1 MSICTQGGRMEDTKE
16 QQHGDSNQTS
26 DDIWAD
32 ILEEL
37 YEEHQ
42 KKQEAMWQE
51 EPRRINAL
59 LREAVALYQKGEIQK
74 ANDVA
79 ESVLC
84 LDLSKYD
91 QWDQKFWRVFA
102 VLQLM
107 EYYFETHALT
117 LADQLFHRYEQ
128 EILAFPFAEELLGVL
143 VDFTSLY
150 GINPEQL
157 DHAIFYADKAY
168 EAYLQLDEEDKEE
181 LSWWL
186 SFVIDY
192 NYIIV
197 HALKNPEHDQYRQLL
212 FEKIMDWEKQDGFS
226 ENAVK
231 LLANGLCQYITQM
244 DFQKY
249 KDYIWEIKQYYDL
262 AMNYGEQLGK
272 ERVNHQK
279 LACHFLGAA
288 YIGKGESRLAKH
300 YLQEGLRIVAPER
313 NMCIDF
319 ADWHMEGNLYAVS
332 YFDGTMLSYKEVL
345 KRHYDEIC
353 NQTVPV
359 GTTEED
365 CYLEIAA
372 WAELLWFEGNVQGA
386 IEAIQKPFQNK
397 IVAPNVKSANY
408 LLLFDSL
415 LKMYSISRQKLSFWE
430 LKRLGDQIKE
440 IRRTDFFDDLRD
452 DYKLTHLAAS
462 AYFLY
467 QYKKKNQLGQIRCEV
482 EHLLQ
487 SISFE
492 AGNYSA
498 SLLTLINLSIETESQ
513 EDIKFYL
520 AQLRKGFSQQLK
532 HGLVYKNREEL
543 LAYIMTYLRGG
554 FYHLYSIV
562 QHTSVVSCQQK
573 YELVLEY
580 KNPLNQILYLRNQCI
595 TQNQTL
601 RQLQENIDLLETK
614 LSMIKSD
621 QWIFES
627 GESEESGVEL
637 SNLQTELEDNIV
649 FFAQELELYLNR
661 ITLPDYSYG
670 DVCER
675 MADHSVL
682 LEYVTYV
689 DGMHQVVTN
698 IHYLSEENRTQNIK
712 LVLYCIKKTNGSCTI
727 KEINIANYPEIK
739 EVWEDFIEESRMV
752 GSKPSDIL
760 LPSMMRQKRQ
770 EIEEDRKE
778 RLFQKQKQLYQYFI
792 QPVEEELKDA
802 KLIYVASDA
811 AFLSNF
817 SLDMLCD
824 TRGEMLGEKYPI
836 VQLDSGRDF
845 LRTGSVRQGVGSLVI
860 GNPSYAVN
868 GLYETYAEK
877 EKPFFSQLPFGE
889 LESYVA
895 AEKMK
900 TQPIIGVHAKK
911 NVVEQFADCR
921 AVHVSTHGIFDL
933 EEENSW
939 YASGLLFAGV
949 ENYLYS
955 GEIDSVYGNGLL
967 TSDEISR
974 MDLHHMELV
983 VLSSCNSNV
992 VGDDFGGISNAFL
1005 AAGVKYVVSSLWEVD
1020 DLAALLC
1027 MIYFYEKLSDMAVP
1041 EALFFAKNKLR
1052 QTTVEQIL
1060 QILEMYQAKYH
1071 MEQNSEIQKA
1081 IHVLQET
1088 PKFYC
1093 IYKDPYYWA
1102 GFVCMQGRT

>member
-1 MSICTQGGRMEDTKE
+1 MGDTEE
-16 QQHGDSNQTS
+16 QENWNQDGTP
-26 DDIWAD
+26 DDIWAY
-32 ILEEL
+32 ILDEL
-37 YEEHQ
+37 YEENQ
-42 KKQEAMWQE
+42 KKEEEIWEKEQMRVNVLLGEAK
-51 EPRRINAL
+51 
-59 LREAVALYQKGEIQK
+59 ALYQKGMTRQ

-79 ESVLC
+79 ERVLR
-84 LDLSKYD
+84 LDLSQYD
-91 QWDQKFWRVFA
+91 EWDQSFWHTFA
-102 VLQLM
+102 ILQLM
-107 EYYFETHALT
+107 QYYFETHALT
-117 LADQLFHRYEQ
+117 FADQLFHQYEK

-157 DHAIFYADKAY
+157 DHAVFYADKAY

-186 SFVIDY
+186 SFVINY
-192 NYIIV
+192 NYIIM
-197 HALKNPEHDQYRQLL
+197 HALKNPEHNQYRQLL
-212 FEKIMDWEKQDGFS
+212 FEKIKDWEKQDGFS

-231 LLANGLCQYITQM
+231 LLENGLCQYIMQM

-272 ERVNHQK
+272 ERVTHQK
-279 LACHFLGAA
+279 LACHFLSAA

-300 YLQEGLRIVAPER
+300 YLQEGLQIATLER
-313 NMCIDF
+313 NMWIDF
-319 ADWHMEGNLYAVS
+319 ADWHMEGNLYVVS

-345 KRHYDEIC
+345 KRHYDAIC
-353 NQTVPV
+353 DQTVPV
-359 GTTEED
+359 GMTEGD
-365 CYLEIAA
+365 CYLQIAT

-397 IVAPNVKSANY
+397 IVASNVKSANY
-408 LLLFDSL
+408 LLLFDLL
-415 LKMYSISRQKLSFWE
+415 LKMYSISKQKLSFWE
-430 LKRLGDQIKE
+430 VKRLSDQIKE
-440 IRRTDFFDDLRD
+440 IRRTDFFDQLRD
-452 DYKLTHLAAS
+452 DLKLTHLAAS

-467 QYKKKNQLGQIRCEV
+467 QYKKKNQLGQIRGEV
-482 EHLLQ
+482 ENLLQ

-498 SLLTLINLSIETESQ
+498 SLLTLINLSIDTESQ

-532 HGLVYKNREEL
+532 HGLIYKNREEL
-543 LAYIMTYLRGG
+543 LTYIATYLRGA
-554 FYHLYSIV
+554 FYQLYSIV
-562 QHTSVVSCQQK
+562 QHTSAVSCQQK

-595 TQNQTL
+595 TQNQNL
-601 RQLQENIDLLETK
+601 RQLQENINLLETK

-621 QWIFES
+621 QWIFERE
-627 GESEESGVEL
+627 ESEESVVEL
-637 SNLQTELEDNIV
+637 LNLQTELEDNIV
-649 FFAQELELYLNR
+649 FFAQEMERHLNQ
-661 ITLPDYSYG
+661 ITLPGYSYEA
-670 DVCER
+670 VCER

-689 DGMHQVVTN
+689 DGIHQIVTDSC
-698 IHYLSEENRTQNIK
+698 YLSEENRIQNIK

-824 TRGEMLGEKYPI
+824 TKGELIGEKYPI
-836 VQLDSGRDF
+836 VQLDSGRDL
-845 LRTGSVRQGVGSLVI
+845 LRTENVRKGIKALVI
-860 GNPSYAVN
+860 GNPNYAVN

-900 TQPIIGVHAKK
+900 TQPIIGIHAKK

-921 AVHVSTHGIFDL
+921 AAHLATHGIFDL
-933 EEENSW
+933 DEENSW
-939 YASGLLFAGV
+939 YTSGLLLAGV
-949 ENYLYS
+949 ENYWYS
-955 GEIDSVYGNGLL
+955 GERDTVYGNGLL

-1027 MIYFYEKLSDMAVP
+1027 MIYFYEKLSDMTVP

-1052 QTTVEQIL
+1052 QTTVEQML
-1060 QILEMYQAKYH
+1060 QILEVYQTKYH
-1071 MEQNSEIQKA
+1071 MKQNSEIQKT
-1081 IHVLQET
+1081 IRVLKET

-1093 IYKDPYYWA
+1093 VYKDPYYWA
-1102 GFVCMQGRT
+1102 GFVCIQGRS